1 MATRPPD
8 LLGVSPTLQAGRNDT
23 CQANRNGETGIVMYG
38 GVVDGEQLARLR
50 ITGGLPPLRLTRGVR
65 AGAVP
70 LGHRGQA
77 SERTASAT
85 AEVDTWARAPPLGFR
100 NRARATVGRT
110 QRPGLLRPRRVV
122 GLDVWRWIAASKE
135 GIRVSHEDVSGL
147 RPRLGE
153 TCRC

>member
-1 MATRPPD
+1 
-8 LLGVSPTLQAGRNDT
+8 VSPTLQAGRNDT
-23 CQANRNGETGIVMYG
+23 CQANRNGETGIVIYG

-85 AEVDTWARAPPLGFR
+85 AEVDTWARAPPLGL
-100 NRARATVGRT
+100 
-110 QRPGLLRPRRVV
+110 GLLHELNAGRRGAIQRRRVS
-122 GLDVWRWIAASKE
+122 DHE
-135 GIRVSHEDVSGL
+135 GQFGECV
-147 RPRLGE
+147 GE
-153 TCRC
+153 TEG

>member
-1 MATRPPD
+1 
-8 LLGVSPTLQAGRNDT
+8 
-23 CQANRNGETGIVMYG
+23 MYG
-38 GVVDGEQLARLR
+38 GVVDGEQLAPPSDNR
-50 ITGGLPPLRLTRGVR
+50 GLPPLRLTRGVR

-100 NRARATVGRT
+100 NRARATVGR
-110 QRPGLLRPRRVV
+110 PRRVV